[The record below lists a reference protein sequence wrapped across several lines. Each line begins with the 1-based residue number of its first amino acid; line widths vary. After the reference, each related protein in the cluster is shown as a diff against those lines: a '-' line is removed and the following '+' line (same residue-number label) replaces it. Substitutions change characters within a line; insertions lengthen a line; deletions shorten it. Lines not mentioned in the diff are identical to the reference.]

1 MLSLTYGKHMAAQGA
16 VLSLQEYL
24 KADRAVGANL
34 KEFAPSTVQAYTFD
48 DKLYAVPATN
58 EGIVL
63 WYHKDAFAEAR
74 LPLPREIEDDPARW
88 NWNTVTDMAR
98 ALNRGSG
105 VERARYGLMV
115 TGRKTNAAIS
125 ESCVW

>member
-1 MLSLTYGKHMAAQGA
+1 M
-16 VLSLQEYL
+16 LSLQEYPPRRT
-24 KADRAVGANL
+24 ARWGANL

-74 LPLPREIEDDPARW
+74 PRCPGRSRTIRRAGTGTPSRTWPAPS
-88 NWNTVTDMAR
+88 TGA
-98 ALNRGSG
+98 AGSIGRGT
-105 VERARYGLMV
+105 A
-115 TGRKTNAAIS
+115 
-125 ESCVW
+125 